1 MPIIPSNGIEI
12 CYETFG
18 DASDPTLLLFMGL
31 GAQMTGW
38 DEGFIDEL
46 VSRKLHVV
54 RFDNRDTG
62 KSTWFDDAPYDLKT
76 GQANSRQGIP
86 VDAPYNLSDMVN
98 DGMGVLDHLGIEKA
112 HIAGAS
118 MGGMLVQQ
126 AAIDHPDRVLSMTS
140 IMSSPGEIDNGQ
152 AAKGVFRLLTPGPI
166 NSREEAV
173 AAAIAT
179 GRVTGSKEHFNEEKA
194 AAKAAAS
201 YDRAYHPVATERQL
215 LAIWASS
222 PRTEGLRKLDLPVL
236 VIHGRQD
243 PLIQLDGG
251 ERTAEL
257 VPGAQLLIFDE
268 MGHDMPEPLWPSI
281 ADAMSAVITR
291 GEARAALAS

>member
-1 MPIIPSNGIEI
+1 MPIAPSNGIEI

-18 DASDPTLLLFMGL
+18 DPADPTLLLFMGL
-31 GAQMTGW
+31 GAQMIGW
-38 DEGFIDEL
+38 DEGLIDEL
-46 VSRKLHVV
+46 VKHKLHVV

-62 KSTWFDDAPYDLKT
+62 LSTWFDDVPYDLPA
-76 GQANSRQGIP
+76 GQAASRAGQP
-86 VDAPYNLSDMVN
+86 VQAPYNLSDMVN
-98 DGMGVLDHLGIEKA
+98 DAVGLLDYLGIGQV

-126 AAIDHPDRVLSMTS
+126 MAIDHPDRVLSLCS
-140 IMSSPGEIDNGQ
+140 IMSSPGELENGQ
-152 AAKGVFRLLTPGPI
+152 PAKGVFRNLLAGPFDTRDAVI
-166 NSREEAV
+166 EAAV
-173 AAAIAT
+173 AT
-179 GRVTGSKEHFNEEKA
+179 GRVTGSKEHFDPVKAAEKA
-194 AAKAAAS
+194 GAS

-222 PRTEGLRKLDLPVL
+222 PRTEGLRQLDVPTL

-257 VPGAQLLIFDE
+257 IPGAQLLIFDE
-268 MGHDMPEPLWPSI
+268 MGHDMPPALWTSI
-281 ADAMSAVITR
+281 VDAMSALITR
-291 GEARAALAS
+291 GEARRVLA

>member
-1 MPIIPSNGIEI
+1 MPIAPSNGIEI

-18 DASDPTLLLFMGL
+18 DPADPTLLLFMGL
-31 GAQMTGW
+31 GAQMIGW
-38 DEGFIDEL
+38 DEGLIDEL
-46 VSRKLHVV
+46 VARKLHVV

-62 KSTWFDDAPYDLKT
+62 KSTWFDDVPYDLPA
-76 GQANSRQGIP
+76 GQAASRAGEP

-98 DGMGVLDHLGIEKA
+98 DAVGLLDYLGIGQV

-126 AAIDHPDRVLSMTS
+126 MAIDHPDRVLSLCS

-152 AAKGVFRLLTPGPI
+152 PAKGVFRNLLAGPVD
-166 NSREEAV
+166 SRE
-173 AAAIAT
+173 AAIAVAVQT
-179 GRVTGSKEHFNEEKA
+179 GRIVGSKEHFDEARATQKA
-194 AAKAAAS
+194 GES

-222 PRTEGLRKLDLPVL
+222 PRTEALRQLDVPTL

-243 PLIQLDGG
+243 PLIQMDGG

-257 VPGAQLLIFDE
+257 IPGAQLLIFDE
-268 MGHDMPEPLWPSI
+268 MGHDMPQPLWPSI
-281 ADAMSAVITR
+281 VDAMASLIAR
-291 GEARAALAS
+291 GETRRAAA